1 MRRAAL
7 AAALGPLAAAPECG
21 SFGFR
26 SATCDEPCTFRDD
39 CYDYA
44 LPDLNPSSPS
54 AGSLVG
60 PSLFKAGE
68 PTRDCSPPR
77 PQRNRATAP
86 LATPPPHQL
95 TRAVAPPL
103 PADGEGGVT
112 VHYFGY
118 QN

>member
-7 AAALGPLAAAPECG
+7 AAALGPLAAAPDCG

-26 SATCDEPCTFRDD
+26 SATCDVPCTFRDD

-68 PTRDCSPPR
+68 PARDCSPPR
-77 PQRNRATAP
+77 PHAAP
-86 LATPPPHQL
+86 PLRRWPPHPTRL

>member
-7 AAALGPLAAAPECG
+7 AAALGPLAAAPDCG

-39 CYDYA
+39 CYDYS

-68 PTRDCSPPR
+68 PARDCSPPR
-77 PQRNRATAP
+77 PQRSRATVS
-86 LATPPPHQL
+86 LATPTPRSP
-95 TRAVAPPL
+95 APL
-103 PADGEGGVT
+103 RRRCADGEGGVT

>member
-7 AAALGPLAAAPECG
+7 AAALGPLAAAPDCG

-26 SATCDEPCTFRDD
+26 SATCDVPCTFRDD

-68 PTRDCSPPR
+68 PARDCSPPAPTLPR
-77 PQRNRATAP
+77 HCAVGPPTPPGSRAP
-86 LATPPPHQL
+86 LRRRCPQTA
-95 TRAVAPPL
+95 RAA
-103 PADGEGGVT
+103 
-112 VHYFGY
+112 
-118 QN
+118 